1 MRRRGRLAALAAP
14 LAGLWL
20 LATGPAAAA
29 HGVLE
34 SSEPAG
40 GRSLER
46 APAAVTLRFSER
58 PDPGLSTVRVL
69 DSGGRV
75 VAGGPARPVAGRPLE
90 LRVPLAELPA
100 GGYTVTWRI
109 VSAVDGHRTDG
120 VFGFG
125 VGAAGAPQ
133 LAASR
138 TVADSP
144 TGPALSPLAVAGRW
158 AWYWGLT
165 LLVGAAATGLL
176 VFGGRLPGRPAVV
189 LGAALAAATAGLVA
203 MTAAATIAAAVPL
216 RDLLTSTTGR
226 WLLWRAATLAAG
238 VGATWWV
245 LSRRAPAPSLLAA
258 ATPPR
263 PGSAIPAPTRATP
276 GPAMSLATVPAVAA
290 AAPST
295 RYPGAPDPRPPG
307 GAPDPRPPGHGAPE
321 REGSPGAGN
330 GSAVVHSPPAAGNTG
345 TPEEVAA
352 PAVHTPPADAETSA
366 LRAPL
371 AEPSAPNQTRR
382 GALVALG
389 LAGGAGMLAHALAG
403 HAAGPSSLRALNLAA
418 QWTHLLAVG
427 VWIGGLVWLLA
438 ALSMRTAPWSTRQ
451 VVVRFSKLAGI
462 SLAVVVATGV
472 ARTVDELGGWGRLVD
487 SGFGRALDLKLVLF
501 AGLVVLGA
509 RNHYRLVPL
518 FKTGT
523 RRRAAT
529 RLRRSVGAELG
540 LAAGV
545 LAAAALLSQLAPGA
559 PAGAARPGASVAPAL
574 EASGADW
581 ATTVRVTLTVTP
593 GAAGP
598 NRFTATVADF
608 DSGGVLPAERVEL
621 AGAPE
626 SHPEVGTARLE
637 LTQAPDGRW
646 LGRGRLLS
654 LAGRWNLTATI
665 QRPSGGITV
674 PLAVDVPPPAPS

>member
-40 GRSLER
+40 GSSLER

-69 DSGGRV
+69 DSGGRA

-90 LRVPLAELPA
+90 LRVPLSGLPA
-100 GGYTVTWRI
+100 GGYTVSWRI

-138 TVADSP
+138 TVAESA

-176 VFGGRLPGRPAVV
+176 VFGGRLPGRPV
-189 LGAALAAATAGLVA
+189 LILGLALAAATAGLVA
-203 MTAAATIAAAVPL
+203 MTAAAATATAVPL
-216 RDLLTSTTGR
+216 RDLLTSTTGH
-226 WLLWRAATLAAG
+226 WLLWRAATLAAALT
-238 VGATWWV
+238 ATWWF
-245 LSRRAPAPSLLAA
+245 LSRRTPSASLMVPGAPN
-258 ATPPR
+258 
-263 PGSAIPAPTRATP
+263 PTRATP
-276 GPAMSLATVPAVAA
+276 DRAISLAMVPATAPAA
-290 AAPST
+290 LPTTS
-295 RYPGAPDPRPPG
+295 PPMPDPHPVIAGPQALGTPEPHRAIPG
-307 GAPDPRPPGHGAPE
+307 LPN
-321 REGSPGAGN
+321 REGSP
-330 GSAVVHSPPAAGNTG
+330 
-345 TPEEVAA
+345 TPEEDA
-352 PAVHTPPADAETSA
+352 PAVHTP
-366 LRAPL
+366 
-371 AEPSAPNQTRR
+371 R

-389 LAGGAGMLAHALAG
+389 LAGGAGMLVHALAG
-403 HAAGPSSLRALNLAA
+403 HAAGPSSLRVLNLAA

-438 ALSMRTAPWSTRQ
+438 ALWMRTAPWSTRQ
-451 VVVRFSKLAGI
+451 VVVRFSKLAGL
-462 SLAVVVATGV
+462 SLAVVVVTGV

-487 SGFGRALDLKLVLF
+487 SGFGRALDLKLLLF

-518 FKTGT
+518 FKTGA

-559 PAGAARPGASVAPAL
+559 PAGAARTGASVAPAL

-608 DSGGVLPAERVEL
+608 DSGSVLPAERVEL
-621 AGAPE
+621 TGAPE

-637 LTQAPDGRW
+637 LAEAPDGRW
-646 LGRGRLLS
+646 LGQGRLLS
-654 LAGRWNLTATI
+654 LAGRWSLIATI
-665 QRPSGGITV
+665 QRPNGGITV